1 MNGTLKTYKS
11 SKFIKVDNNIFKNT
25 KKLNI
30 NKYLKDRKL
39 LTKSSSPRKNRKGRT
54 KSNRNLTNNL
64 RFKKNLAFNFEKKE
78 NQNISNTNNS
88 MKRFLSKSKIINTVN
103 SKGMILIKK
112 KDVTINIKGKEEE
125 KGDLTKY
132 FKPELINL
140 KCKRYISS
148 NNIDHL
154 FKSMINNNNNNN
166 NNNDLDQKMNIFKKN
181 KLCKNKNFNGIK
193 NNLSKPKNKKKDKDK
208 DKENVKDNENIK
220 DKENKSKEFKETKDY
235 KLKKN
240 AIENKENKV
249 GKENKGKKNNKLKI
263 INKEKKENNEDNIT
277 PEYKKYEKKNHKF
290 KFFCCL

>member
-64 RFKKNLAFNFEKKE
+64 RFKKNLAFNFDKKE
-78 NQNISNTNNS
+78 TQNISNTNKS

-125 KGDLTKY
+125 KRDLTKY

-166 NNNDLDQKMNIFKKN
+166 NDLDQKMNIFKKN

-193 NNLSKPKNKKKDKDK
+193 NNLSKPKSKRRDKDK

-220 DKENKSKEFKETKDY
+220 DKENKLKEFKETKDY

-240 AIENKENKV
+240 AIENKV